1 MSETYQQ
8 WAQHSSPVE
17 PEPSPVP
24 AFNAPTS
31 IPITEQNKMTDLED
45 VDMIRSLVSRI
56 GDYLVERTKLAQQV
70 RELEGTVNYLRSE
83 IGELNKDLETE
94 RQSRTETERKLNE
107 VQGSLDHERSTVSQL
122 VAERDQVRDTL
133 RGTEESL
140 ANVRKDVEFW
150 QGEASRLERER
161 NEATHSADVCR
172 EQREQM
178 AGQVSALRA
187 AFGALRVLE

>member
-1 MSETYQQ
+1 MTNQAKDEWHNWPDQF
-8 WAQHSSPVE
+8 APKVE
-17 PEPSPVP
+17 
-24 AFNAPTS
+24 PTS

-45 VDMIRSLVSRI
+45 HEMIRSLVTRI
-56 GDYLVERTKLAQQV
+56 GDYLVERTKLAERV
-70 RELEGTVNYLRSE
+70 REMEQTIQQMNDNLVNARAAFDAE
-83 IGELNKDLETE
+83 KQEHDTT
-94 RQSRTETERKLNE
+94 RRDLNE
-107 VQGSLDHERSTVSQL
+107 VRSQLQHEQSTVHQL

-133 RGTEESL
+133 RGTEDSL
-140 ANVRKDVEFW
+140 ASARRDVEFW